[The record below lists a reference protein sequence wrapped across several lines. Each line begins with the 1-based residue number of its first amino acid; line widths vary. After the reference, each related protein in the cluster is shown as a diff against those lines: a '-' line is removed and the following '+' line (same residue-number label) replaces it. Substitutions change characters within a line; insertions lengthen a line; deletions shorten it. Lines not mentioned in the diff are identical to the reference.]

1 MKRVTG
7 VGGIFFRA
15 KDPKALYEW
24 YRKHLGIESSPE
36 AGAMFSDAD
45 HLANPG
51 FTIWAI
57 FPKSTEYFKSPDR
70 RFMINFRVDDLEELL
85 VQLAAANV
93 RIDPNRENH
102 DYGRFAWIWDPEG
115 NRIELW
121 EPPREASPAA
131 GQ

>member
-1 MKRVTG
+1 MAKTVG
-7 VGGIFFRA
+7 VGGVFLKA
-15 KDPKALYEW
+15 SDPKKLSAW
-24 YRKHLGIESSPE
+24 YAEHLGVPSQGGGSLGFDGPESV
-36 AGAMFSDAD
+36 GMTVFS
-45 HLANPG
+45 H
-51 FTIWAI
+51 
-57 FPKSTEYFKSPDR
+57 FPTTTKYFGDGPQQV
-70 RFMINFRVDDLEELL
+70 MINFRVDDLEELL